1 MKPITVAVFRQAVEE
16 SRAKL
21 RLVQRHKPSTRM
33 LGVAVIFC
41 APGGAELE
49 GQVSQARA
57 EELDA
62 VADRLAACVRK
73 QDALFCLEHGYFAIL
88 YRGVA
93 SPAHLKLAAMQ
104 LERTLTE
111 PLYSVDER
119 VNRRLHAAISGYTAE
134 QTVAPLLKRLM
145 DGVRRARRDGE
156 VLVTAVSAAAEP
168 EEQENL
174 LEALRQALVE
184 GELVP
189 YFQPKVHSRFRSLV
203 GAEALI
209 RWQSPQRGL
218 VPPDRFVPLIE
229 QSELVAPFTYQLFRQ
244 VLSAMQQWPQKVSVA
259 VNVPGTLIT
268 APHLPD
274 AIADA
279 LGLFSMP
286 PSQLSI
292 EVTEASFVGDLA
304 ATRKALEGIRAMG
317 VRVSIDDFG
326 TGYSSLAYLRDLPA
340 DELKLDR
347 SFIRHLD
354 VQEKDQILVASVI
367 ELAHRMG
374 LKVVGEG
381 VETEAVAES
390 LTTLGCDLLQ
400 GFLFGK
406 PVPSDEFAQWMQR
419 MPASRRAAG
428 G

>member
-1 MKPITVAVFRQAVEE
+1 LKIVPVAVFRQAVEE
-16 SRAKL
+16 ARAQL
-21 RLVQRHKPSTRM
+21 RLLQRHEPSSRM
-33 LGVAVIFC
+33 LGVAVICC
-41 APGGAELE
+41 APAGSALE
-49 GQVSQARA
+49 GQISQARA
-57 EELDA
+57 EELGA
-62 VADRLAACVRK
+62 VAERLAGCVRK
-73 QDALFCLEHGYFAIL
+73 QDAMFCLEHGYFAIL

-111 PLYSVDER
+111 PLYSVDDR
-119 VNRRLHAAISGYTAE
+119 VNRRLHAAISGYTAD

-145 DGVRRARRDGE
+145 EGVRRARRDGA
-156 VLVTAVSAAAEP
+156 VLVTAELAAAEP
-168 EEQENL
+168 DQEDNL
-174 LEALRQALVE
+174 LEALEQALVE

-244 VLSAMQQWPQKVSVA
+244 VLSAMQQWPRQVSVA

-304 ATRKALEGIRAMG
+304 ATRGALDRIRAMG

-326 TGYSSLAYLRDLPA
+326 TGYSSLAYLRDLPV
-340 DELKLDR
+340 DEVKLDR

-354 VQEKDQILVASVI
+354 VQEKDQLLVGSVI

-381 VETEAVAES
+381 VETEAVAET
-390 LTTLGCDLLQ
+390 LTRLGCDVLQ

-406 PVPSDEFAQWMQR
+406 PVPSDDFAQWMQR
-419 MPASRRAAG
+419 MPASRRAG
-428 G
+428 RG